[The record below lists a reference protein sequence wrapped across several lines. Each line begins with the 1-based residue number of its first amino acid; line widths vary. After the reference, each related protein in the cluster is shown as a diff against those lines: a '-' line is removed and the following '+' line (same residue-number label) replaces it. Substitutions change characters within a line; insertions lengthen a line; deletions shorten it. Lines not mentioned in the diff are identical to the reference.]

1 MDNNG
6 HKCVLMTDAM
16 HRKLYFKTVVYYQNL
31 VDKGEEEH
39 LARDNTSKWA
49 AKSNKGING
58 KYFCVGILS
67 YY

>member
-1 MDNNG
+1 M
-6 HKCVLMTDAM
+6 CVNDGCCYAN
-16 HRKLYFKTVVYYQNL
+16 HRKLYLKTVAYYKNL
-31 VDKGEEEH
+31 IDKGEEEH

-58 KYFCVGILS
+58 KYFCVGFHLLLS